1 MNAWIVFLAAFVAFV
16 ATVTAEKKIVCYFG
30 SWAVYRPEAGKFNI
44 ADIDPQLCTHIIY
57 TFIGINRDGTIKVL
71 DPWQDLPDNYGKN
84 GFGKFNELRK
94 NNPKVKTMIAIGG
107 WNEGS
112 VKYSNV
118 AANPTL
124 RAKFVNSVIEFLKK
138 YGFNGFDVDWEY
150 PNQRGGKPADK
161 ENFVTLLKELREE
174 FDKHGFLLS
183 AAVGA
188 TENSSHQSYIIPE
201 ISKHLHFINL
211 MAYDLHGS
219 WESTT
224 GINSP
229 LYAKKDATGNN
240 AKLTVDA
247 SVKYWLAQGAP
258 PEKLILGVPFYG
270 RSFTLK
276 NVQQHAVG
284 SPTTG
289 AGIAGPYTRE
299 SGMLGYN
306 EICTQLQNGK
316 WNIVYDNEQR
326 VPYAYNGNQWVGY
339 DNVQSIKEKAE
350 YAKANGLGGAM
361 LWSIE
366 TDDFHGACGEKYPL
380 LKILNNVLR
389 DGPPLNSTTTPTE
402 TSTPTETVTPSKTT
416 KSTSPPSKD
425 ICTREGF
432 IRDPNDCSKFY
443 HCRLVDGHYLVSKF
457 QCPDGLV
464 FDPTILSCNY
474 QDKVQC

>member
-1 MNAWIVFLAAFVAFV
+1 MNAWIVFLAAFVAFA
-16 ATVTAEKKIVCYFG
+16 ATVTAEKKIVCYYG
-30 SWAVYRPEAGKFNI
+30 SWAVYRPGAGKFDI
-44 ADIDPQLCTHIIY
+44 SYIDPHLCTHLIY
-57 TFIGINRDGTIKVL
+57 TFIGINNDGSVKVL
-71 DPWQDLPDNYGKN
+71 DSWQDLPNDYGKD
-84 GFGKFNELRK
+84 GFGRFNNLRK
-94 NNPKVKTMIAIGG
+94 NNSNVKTMIAIGG

-112 VKYSNV
+112 TKYSHV
-118 AANPTL
+118 VANPTL
-124 RAKFVNSVIEFLKK
+124 RAKFVDSVVKFLGK
-138 YGFNGFDVDWEY
+138 YGFDGFDIDWEY

-161 ENFVTLLKELREE
+161 ENYIALLKELREK
-174 FDKHGFLLS
+174 FNQHGYILS
-183 AAVGA
+183 AAVCA
-188 TENSSHQSYIIPE
+188 AETPASQSYIIPE
-201 ISKHLHFINL
+201 MSKHLDFINL

-229 LYAKKDATGNN
+229 LYAKKGATGNN

-270 RSFTLK
+270 RSFTLR
-276 NVQQHAVG
+276 NVQQHAIG

-289 AGIAGPYTRE
+289 AGTAGPYTRE
-299 SGMLGYN
+299 PGMLGYN
-306 EICTQLQNGK
+306 EICTQLHNGK
-316 WNIVYDNEQR
+316 WTVVYDNEQR

-350 YAKANGLGGAM
+350 YIKAKDLGGAM

-380 LKILNNVLR
+380 LKVLNNVLR
-389 DGPPLNSTTTPTE
+389 HGPPLKPTTTETTIPSETA
-402 TSTPTETVTPSKTT
+402 TSTKTT
-416 KSTSPPSKD
+416 KPTSPPSKD

-432 IRDPNDCSKFY
+432 IRDPKDCSKFY

-464 FDPTILSCNY
+464 FDPAILNCNY
-474 QDKVQC
+474 PDKVQC